1 VGAHGRVPALGAHL
15 LSREDTARRPTSLSR
30 PASTSLAAGA
40 LAIARVWTVARV
52 LAVATPLLVLAALV
66 VVALTGSARLAEP
79 PARTVLSADVTPAR
93 QRETPWSTPA
103 GLSACAAQAPA
114 RVVFPSDSPSRATG
128 PGAIVWSAS
137 AGCPGGN
144 GARVAAIGA
153 EDEPGASVVPHTAS
167 GRPIAP
173 RGALQASGAP
183 HGQIVIAG
191 SAPGTPTDGLLI
203 QGAAGGPFRGLALS
217 EGAGAPMVL
226 TTAYLGDVALAS
238 PPAPA
243 LTPPSVPALTPASA
257 YTSPGTRASP
267 QGAGLDI
274 HVERF
279 FAHDFIRN
287 VATRGAGAGAVR
299 ALTLAMDYRSEALA
313 VWAQGGSIYAR
324 LIPQRGAAGP
334 LQRLGPAGA
343 HTQIAAVLSDDRR
356 AIVAWAQGRGSE
368 TTVYLDRSATG
379 VRFGARQLLERFHDP
394 DGLPSPV
401 ASPSL
406 VRLSSESVV
415 LAWAGS
421 AAGRWV
427 IRAAP
432 VDLNGLEAISTIA
445 APSGDALLADLAAG
459 PVGDAL
465 VLWTEPA
472 PTAAGAPD
480 LQRQALF
487 AARGYDAAPP
497 HTLFGEPEQVA
508 PPSPVTGA
516 SVAFDP
522 SSDRALAVWQGE
534 AGAVEYSV
542 RDGATQR

>member
-1 VGAHGRVPALGAHL
+1 LRLASAL
-15 LSREDTARRPTSLSR
+15 
-30 PASTSLAAGA
+30 
-40 LAIARVWTVARV
+40 VVA
-52 LAVATPLLVLAALV
+52 AALV
-66 VVALTGSARLAEP
+66 LFAALTGSTILAGA
-79 PARTVLSADVTPAR
+79 PAHTVLSADVTPA
-93 QRETPWSTPA
+93 QQPETPWSTPA
-103 GLSACAAQAPA
+103 VLSACAAQGPA

-137 AGCPGGN
+137 AGCPSGD

-153 EDEPGASVVPHTAS
+153 EDEPGASVVPRTAA

-173 RGALQASGAP
+173 RGPLQASGAP

-191 SAPGTPTDGLLI
+191 SAPGTPTEGLLI
-203 QGAAGGPFRGLALS
+203 QGAAGGAFRGLSLS
-217 EGAGAPMVL
+217 EGASAPMVL

-243 LTPPSVPALTPASA
+243 STPVSVPALAPASISTPAGA
-257 YTSPGTRASP
+257 RASRP
-267 QGAGLDI
+267 SAEIDV

-279 FAHDFIRN
+279 FAHGFVRN
-287 VATRGAGAGAVR
+287 VATRGAGGDAAQ

-324 LIPQRGAAGP
+324 LVPQRGAAGP

-356 AIVAWAQGRGSE
+356 AIVAWAEGRGSE

-379 VRFGARQLLERFHDP
+379 EHFDTPQLLERFHDP

-421 AAGRWV
+421 AARHWV

-432 VDLNGLEAISTIA
+432 VDLNGLGAISTIA

-480 LQRQALF
+480 MQRQALF

-497 HTLFGEPEQVA
+497 RSLFGEPEQVA
-508 PPSPVTGA
+508 PPSPVTDA
-516 SVAFDP
+516 SVALDP
-522 SSDRALAVWQGE
+522 RSDRAVAVWQGE
-534 AGAVEYSV
+534 AGAIEYSL
-542 RDGATQR
+542 RSGGRRP